1 MVPIEI
7 NKVEKRFNNKLEN
20 DNTSLENET
29 VVPALPKRL
38 LNHNHNQDTE
48 SFSNYSINA
57 EETMQIS
64 NQGRSPI

>member
-29 VVPALPKRL
+29 IVQALPNRL
-38 LNHNHNQDTE
+38 LNHNQDTE

-57 EETMQIS
+57 QETMQIS